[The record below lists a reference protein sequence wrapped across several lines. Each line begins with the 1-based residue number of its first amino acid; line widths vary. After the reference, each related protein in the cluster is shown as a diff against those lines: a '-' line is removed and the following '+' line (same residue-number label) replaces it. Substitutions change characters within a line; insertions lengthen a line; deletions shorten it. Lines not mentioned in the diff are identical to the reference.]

1 MRVPL
6 VLCGPGLAAN
16 QRNDALV
23 YLHDVMPTTCE
34 FAGIPI
40 PETVESRSLGPLL
53 RGGAGGYESVFGA
66 YMQVQRMVRKGSWK
80 LIRYPQVNVTQLFDL
95 QADPWEMKS
104 VADDPQNVDRIEEL
118 TEELREW
125 QRVTHDRL
133 EV

>member
-1 MRVPL
+1 M
-6 VLCGPGLAAN
+6 
-16 QRNDALV
+16 D
-23 YLHDVMPTTCE
+23 
-34 FAGIPI
+34 
-40 PETVESRSLGPLL
+40 
-53 RGGAGGYESVFGA
+53 
-66 YMQVQRMVRKGSWK
+66 VQRMVRKGRWK